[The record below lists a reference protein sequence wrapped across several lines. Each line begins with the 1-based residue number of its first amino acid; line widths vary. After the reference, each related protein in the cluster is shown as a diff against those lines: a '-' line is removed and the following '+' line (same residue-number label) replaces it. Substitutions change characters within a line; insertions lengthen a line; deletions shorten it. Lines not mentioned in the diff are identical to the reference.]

1 MLPDKL
7 DFFRRHMMTRY
18 FILPLLLA
26 FAVALSAPLAHA
38 QSANV
43 RGTCK
48 DLDGKPYA
56 AADVEWDN
64 LETGRKFNLK
74 TNNKGEYFS
83 LGLTPGKY
91 DIKLSKDG
99 KVIYV
104 LRNVVIVSGDQRDP
118 IDIDMKKEQ
127 TLNAAASGKTPEQ
140 VKAEQEQREKAAKE
154 NNTIKA
160 LNDKLNEANAATA
173 AGDFEKAI
181 ATLNDA
187 VAIDGTRAL
196 IWAKLGDAY
205 RLSVPK
211 QTDSDEKKKRYESAV
226 TDYQKA
232 IEIRKGADPAKDPD
246 KNKSLAAYYNNMA
259 EVYAK
264 EGKVDDSIAAYNQA
278 AQLAPENAA
287 QFYFN
292 EGAVLTNSGKADEAN
307 AAFDKV
313 IAADPNKALAYYW
326 KGINLIG
333 KATVG
338 KDNKMVAPD
347 GTAEAFQKYIELEPN
362 GPMAQTAKDML
373 AQIGA
378 QVETGFGTKKKPA
391 KK

>member
-1 MLPDKL
+1 MNK
-7 DFFRRHMMTRY
+7 Y

-26 FAVALSAPLAHA
+26 LAAALSAPVAHA
-38 QSANV
+38 QTGTVKGVCKNV
-43 RGTCK
+43 DGTPIV
-48 DLDGKPYA
+48 GA
-56 AADVEWDN
+56 EVEWYATD
-64 LETGRKFNLK
+64 TGRKYTLK

-83 LGLTPGKY
+83 LGVLPGKY
-91 DIKLSKDG
+91 NVKLSKDG
-99 KVIYV
+99 KEIYHFNGV
-104 LRNVVIVSGDQRDP
+104 TVTSDENTQDFDL
-118 IDIDMKKEQ
+118 KKEQ
-127 TLNAAASGKTPEQ
+127 SLMATAQGKTPEQ

-154 NNTIKA
+154 NTTVKA
-160 LNDKLNEANAATA
+160 LNDKLTEANTASA

-187 VAIDGTRAL
+187 IAIDNTRDL
-196 IWAKLGDAY
+196 IWFKLGDAY
-205 RLSVPK
+205 RQSAPK
-211 QTDSDEKKKRYESAV
+211 QTDPDEKKKRYESAV

-232 IEIRKGADPAKDPD
+232 IEIRKGSEQAAKDPEN
-246 KNKSLAAYYNNMA
+246 NKKTAAYYNNLA
-259 EVYAK
+259 EAYSK

-278 AQLAPENAA
+278 AQLAPDNAA
-287 QFYFN
+287 QYYFN
-292 EGAVLTNSGKADEAN
+292 EGAVLTNAGKADEAN

-338 KDNKMVAPD
+338 KDNKMIAPE
-347 GTAEAFQKYIELEPN
+347 GTAEAFQKYLELDPN

-373 AQIGA
+373 SSIGA
-378 QVETGFGTKKKPA
+378 TVETGFGTKKKPV